1 MLVLDIPRRCP
12 SGYTY
17 IDIPLY
23 HRVHLNLAAGRTL
36 HGCLVACANK
46 PHLPELVISP
56 FEFDRWDKIWR
67 VNMTVAD
74 RPGVFNE
81 ACEVLT
87 HNGAHLLAAESSTTQ
102 QQSLYQMELVIDLED
117 DTRIEWIRLSLLAKF
132 MRDITFSPDG
142 RPRLRI
148 QRLHGLWHAK
158 RDFEEQRAKPKGF
171 PPQRMNVKVNWAR
184 KAPHQVLRLV
194 VPNKARDILK
204 STVRAA
210 FERRHDDG
218 FYLRLSDT
226 KNRFLRV
233 LYFRSDE
240 PVIHARIEYTN
251 RPGATTIITDALKE
265 NDFNILTAYYAPSG
279 NSGERS
285 RLELVMRCNRLPC
298 TSTLKRKAA
307 LEEALSNSAG
317 AGDLNIAIGYP
328 RNYAKSWDRK
338 GVKAAAMSFRRS
350 QPAEAACLED
360 LRHDLA
366 AHSMKLQTKADPSD
380 VHRKKLARWLIEKYD
395 DIIGEPT
402 GPEKVLF
409 VSCHYAGEQMQMI
422 KTKAESKGFLV
433 VAGKD
438 LLPFD
443 NLRFGLL
450 KTIQS
455 CTHFLGV
462 WSREGALEFEDR
474 FWPSPWLLWEF
485 GVADAFRLTWRLL
498 ISNEIEEGAWKR
510 IAPERQHEFFGMDF
524 ETKLDKILD
533 ALSILPATRSSAARS
548 LEVGELEPV

>member
-1 MLVLDIPRRCP
+1 MLVLDIPRRSP

-74 RPGVFNE
+74 RPGVFHE
-81 ACEVLT
+81 TCDVLT
-87 HNGAHLLAAESSTTQ
+87 RNGAHLLAAESSTTQ
-102 QQSLYQMELVIDLED
+102 QQSLYQLELVIDLED
-117 DTRIEWIRLSLLAKF
+117 DTQIEWIRLSLLARF
-132 MRDITFSPDG
+132 LRDINFSPDG
-142 RPRLRI
+142 SPRLRI

-158 RDFEEQRAKPKGF
+158 RDFEAQRAKPKGF
-171 PPQRMNVKVNWAR
+171 PPQRISVKVKWAR
-184 KAPHQVLRLV
+184 KAPHQMLRLV
-194 VPNKARDILK
+194 IPDKARDILK

-210 FERRHDDG
+210 LERRHDDG

-240 PVIHARIEYTN
+240 PVIHARIEYAN
-251 RPGATTIITDALKE
+251 LPGATTTITDALKE

-279 NSGERS
+279 NNGERS
-285 RLELVMRCNRLPC
+285 RLELVMRCNRSRC
-298 TSTLKRKAA
+298 TSTVQRKAA
-307 LEEALSNSAG
+307 LEAALSHSTG
-317 AGDLNIAIGYP
+317 AADLHIAIGYP

-338 GVKAAAMSFRRS
+338 GVKASPISRLGN
-350 QPAEAACLED
+350 QPVEAARLED
-360 LRHDLA
+360 LRQDLVT
-366 AHSMKLQTKADPSD
+366 HSMNLQSKADPSD
-380 VHRKKLARWLIEKYD
+380 VPRKKLARWLIEKYD
-395 DIIGEPT
+395 EILEAPKDQ
-402 GPEKVLF
+402 EKVLF
-409 VSCHYAGEQMQMI
+409 VSCHYAGDQMEMI
-422 KTKAESKGFLV
+422 KAKAESKGFLV
-433 VAGKD
+433 VTGKD
-438 LLPFD
+438 LLTFD
-443 NLRFGLL
+443 NLRLGLL

-474 FWPSPWLLWEF
+474 YWPSPWLLWEF
-485 GVADAFRLTWRLL
+485 GAADAFRLTWRLL
-498 ISNEIEEGAWKR
+498 ISNEVEDAAWKR
-510 IAPERQHEFFGMDF
+510 IAPERYHEFFGMDF
-524 ETKLDKILD
+524 ERKLDKILD
-533 ALSILPATRSSAARS
+533 VLATLPAARS
-548 LEVGELEPV
+548 LEVADLEPVT